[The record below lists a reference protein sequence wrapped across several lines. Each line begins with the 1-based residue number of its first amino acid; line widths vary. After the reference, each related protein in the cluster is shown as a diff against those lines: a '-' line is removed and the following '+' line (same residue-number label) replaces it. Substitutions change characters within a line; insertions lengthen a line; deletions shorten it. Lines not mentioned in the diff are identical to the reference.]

1 MCVGVWCM
9 CDVCGAC
16 VMCVCVGICVMCD
29 VCGACVMC
37 VVHV

>member
-1 MCVGVWCM
+1 MWCM

-16 VMCVCVGICVMCD
+16 VMCVWGACVMCD

-37 VVHV
+37 VCV